1 MPALL
6 LMLATS
12 PHDHSAH
19 ARDLALHVTL
29 ALRKAARLHIAHT
42 RTKRSAR
49 QSQAYPTLAAGYIT
63 NPQHQIQKLKVASNP
78 HRSGKKVKT
87 RNAKMD
93 QTLLKLKRPSCV
105 LAGSANVF
113 TIGIILDLGLQR
125 L

>member
-19 ARDLALHVTL
+19 ARDLALDVTL

-49 QSQAYPTLAAGYIT
+49 QSQAYPTLSPGYIT
-63 NPQHQIQKLKVASNP
+63 NPQYQIQKLKVASNP
-78 HRSGKKVKT
+78 HRKKKVQT
-87 RNAKMD
+87 RNAKVD

-113 TIGIILDLGLQR
+113 TIDIISDLGLQR